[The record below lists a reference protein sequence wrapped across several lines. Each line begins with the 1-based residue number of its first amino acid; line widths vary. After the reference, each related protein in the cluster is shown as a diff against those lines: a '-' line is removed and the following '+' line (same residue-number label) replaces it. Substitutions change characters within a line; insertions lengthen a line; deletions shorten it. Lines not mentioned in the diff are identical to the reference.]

1 MSPPKS
7 KFGII
12 GVGVGQKAVLFQVSV
27 SEGRELSRA
36 FTPDIMTFYE
46 VSVAH
51 CPEDIMR
58 IFTRLLQSISNSKV
72 SVNNY
77 GKFCFYHATY
87 LPLQADLDV
96 NSIGFNRL
104 PYPKEDMIKIPEDS
118 ARTRKP
124 SVFCVAGR
132 MLNNLMGRNSM
143 PPDLPSTVSKS
154 NPSSPVSQSDGVF
167 SFKKVFK
174 KRSV

>member
-1 MSPPKS
+1 
-7 KFGII
+7 
-12 GVGVGQKAVLFQVSV
+12 
-27 SEGRELSRA
+27 
-36 FTPDIMTFYE
+36 MTFYE

-72 SVNNY
+72 CTTQPRNN
-77 GKFCFYHATY
+77 GLIITQPNLF
-87 LPLQADLDV
+87 LQADLDHPLGINHNNPHHRFV
-96 NSIGFNRL
+96 H
-104 PYPKEDMIKIPEDS
+104 PKEDIKNHPIMPDVS
-118 ARTRKP
+118 RSRKP

-143 PPDLPSTVSKS
+143 PPELPSSSVSKS

>member
-1 MSPPKS
+1 M
-7 KFGII
+7 
-12 GVGVGQKAVLFQVSV
+12 SV

-36 FTPDIMTFYE
+36 FTQDIMTFYE

-58 IFTRLLQSISNSKV
+58 IFTRLLQSISNSK
-72 SVNNY
+72 
-77 GKFCFYHATY
+77 
-87 LPLQADLDV
+87 ADLDHSLV
-96 NSIGFNRL
+96 NHHRL
-104 PYPKEDMIKIPEDS
+104 LHPKEEEDIKNPIIPDHVS
-118 ARTRKP
+118 RSRKP

-143 PPDLPSTVSKS
+143 PPELPSNSVSKS

>member
-1 MSPPKS
+1 M
-7 KFGII
+7 
-12 GVGVGQKAVLFQVSV
+12 SV

-36 FTPDIMTFYE
+36 FTQDIMTFYE

-72 SVNNY
+72 CTTVLHNLGTMVWLSRNL
-77 GKFCFYHATY
+77 FF
-87 LPLQADLDV
+87 LQADLDHPLGINH
-96 NSIGFNRL
+96 NSHHRFVH
-104 PYPKEDMIKIPEDS
+104 PKEDIKNHPIMPDVS
-118 ARTRKP
+118 RSRKP

-143 PPDLPSTVSKS
+143 PPELPSNSVSKS